1 MSSIPMIFPISIAMK
16 GAGHAVVPFR
26 PETQIDDISR
36 AAYTAAGKNTRE
48 QFTHDGK
55 LLPLVVVHELHP
67 PSSG

>member
-1 MSSIPMIFPISIAMK
+1 MIFPISIADE
-16 GAGHAVVPFR
+16 GRGDNAVVPFR